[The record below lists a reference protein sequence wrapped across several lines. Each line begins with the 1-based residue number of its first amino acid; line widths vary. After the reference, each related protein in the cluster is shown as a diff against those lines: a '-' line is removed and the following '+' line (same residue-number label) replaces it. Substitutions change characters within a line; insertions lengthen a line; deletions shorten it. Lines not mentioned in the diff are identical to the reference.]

1 MPASNDATMSR
12 LEAAW
17 FRLPAEAVYCG
28 LTAAWLHGLD
38 VDPCAPIEFI
48 VPKELGVTTRSGM
61 AVRRCALGEDEVV
74 ALQGFRA
81 TSTLRLLLDVSSR
94 LALTEAVVVV
104 DQALHANVVT
114 PPQLQ
119 VALERY
125 DGRWGIKKLRKVVA
139 HAEAAAESPM
149 ETRLR
154 MVLVLGRLPRPLAQ
168 VPLYD
173 GDGEFLGRPDLYYP
187 SARLALEY
195 DGGSHRTTLA
205 EDDRRQNRFVDAGV
219 RLLRF
224 TAGDI
229 YNHRRSV
236 VTLVRAALGSAH
248 TTQFRGSANDGMVH
262 TTAV

>member
-1 MPASNDATMSR
+1 MSASNHATISR

-17 FRLPAEAVYCG
+17 FRLPANAVYCG

-61 AVRRCALGEDEVV
+61 AVRRCALDEDEVV
-74 ALQGFRA
+74 ALQGFHA
-81 TSTLRLLLDVSSR
+81 TSTLRLLLDVSAR
-94 LALTEAVVVV
+94 LVLTEAVVVV
-104 DQALHANVVT
+104 DQALHAKVVT
-114 PPQLQ
+114 PAQLQ

-125 DGRWGIKKLRKVVA
+125 DGRWGIKKLRKVAA
-139 HAEAAAESPM
+139 HAEPAAESPM

-154 MVLVLGRLPRPLAQ
+154 MVLVLGGLPRPEAQ
-168 VPLYD
+168 VTLYD
-173 GDGEFLGRPDLYYP
+173 HEGEFLGRPDLFYP
-187 SARLALEY
+187 DARLALEY

-205 EDDRRQNRFVDAGV
+205 DDNRRQNRLVDAGI

-236 VTLVRAALGSAH
+236 VTLVRAALGCAH
-248 TTQFRGSANDGMVH
+248 TTRVRAGTNDGIAH
-262 TTAV
+262 TTEV